1 MCIIIHCVCIL
12 CKLFLIHGQ
21 LFPMNQKRSSVFE
34 IIYYN
39 LVVLIFQ
46 ALQVIV

>member
-1 MCIIIHCVCIL
+1 MYIMQVVFWAHR
-12 CKLFLIHGQ
+12 Q

-46 ALQVIV
+46 ALQMIV